1 LGKEAFVE
9 GFQITLGA
17 LAGVILVALLLASF
31 IPKVET
37 EEVIAEETKELMAD
51 VSSKRL

>member
-1 LGKEAFVE
+1 V
-9 GFQITLGA
+9 
-17 LAGVILVALLLASF
+17 SF

-37 EEVIAEETKELMAD
+37 EAVAAEETKELVAD